1 MQVVCEHCKT
11 KINIP
16 DRKVPTG
23 QRVRLNCPKCK
34 KAFSVAPPRAKKAV
48 KRQPGPALHDETGK
62 FHLRFI
68 QSKPEKTEAEESY
81 GYDDYAEDT
90 DLDFYEEDARLAL
103 LMVDAPRQAS
113 KVESAVK
120 GMGYR
125 CISSPNSR
133 DAIGKMRFHHFDL
146 VILADGY
153 DGMDLVNNSVMHY
166 LNRLS
171 MSVRRNIFLVLIGD
185 RFKTRDNMAAFAL
198 SANVVLNPKELNRFA
213 PILRNA
219 ISENEKFYKIF
230 RDIMMEVGKA

>member
-16 DRKVPTG
+16 DRKIPAG

-34 KAFSVAPPRAKKAV
+34 KAFSVVAPRAKK
-48 KRQPGPALHDETGK
+48 KGRRPGGPVSPDETGK

-68 QSKPEKTEAEESY
+68 ESKPAGGAEEENY
-81 GYDDYAEDT
+81 GYDEYTEDNE
-90 DLDFYEEDARLAL
+90 LDFYEEDARLAL
-103 LMVDAPRQAS
+103 IMVDTPRQAS
-113 KVESAVK
+113 KIESVVK
-120 GMGYR
+120 GLGYR
-125 CISSPNSR
+125 CISSPNTR
-133 DAIGKMRFHHFDL
+133 DAIGKMRIHHFDL
-146 VILADGY
+146 LILADGY
-153 DGMDLVNNSVMHY
+153 DGQGLINNSVMHY

-185 RFKTRDNMAAFAL
+185 RFKTRDNMMAFAL

-219 ISENEKFYKIF
+219 ISENEKFYKVYTYT
-230 RDIMMEVGKA
+230 MA